1 MQSTVDGWVR
11 AERLRALKD
20 ITGVNQQ
27 ELSDLLGVS
36 QPFISKVLRKENA
49 FSEELA
55 LRAAQ
60 SFHVPLSFF
69 AVEDSKFSNATATFR
84 KSSTATV
91 TAERKVNQLA
101 REVNRA
107 WDALSRE
114 SGYLDFPST
123 DLLAAGLGV
132 ENAAEQTRK
141 VLGLSATEPI
151 QNVTHILG
159 LLGVAVVYPLLEDA
173 EDAGHLAI
181 SLPSRENTRPAISIV
196 HRTEGARQRL
206 TLAHEL
212 GHLLF
217 DQGLTQPI
225 PSTRAPQE
233 RRAYDFAGALLLP
246 ESVARARINE
256 TTPLRSLLD
265 IRREYGISVAAT
277 AVRAQRLGIITQHRF
292 RSLQIQLANAGWRKR
307 EPVIVPPEKPS
318 LFRQAAERVFGKKAL
333 AFKMSEALG
342 LKPEWINSW
351 LHLDSAADSAAD
363 TATTAA
369 DRFGNAGES
378 QVIQLRRR

>member
-1 MQSTVDGWVR
+1 MDGWVR

-20 ITGVNQQ
+20 ITGVSQQ
-27 ELSDLLGVS
+27 DLSDLLGVS
-36 QPFISKVLRKENA
+36 QSFISKVLRKENML
-49 FSEELA
+49 SEEHA
-55 LRAAQ
+55 VRAAEGL
-60 SFHVPLSFF
+60 HAPLSFF
-69 AVEDSKFSNATATFR
+69 AVDDSKFANTTATFR

-107 WDALSRE
+107 WDVVSRE

-132 ENAAEQTRK
+132 EKVAEQTRK

-181 SLPSRENTRPAISIV
+181 SLPSRENTRPAVSIV

-217 DQGLTQPI
+217 DQDLSQPI
-225 PSTRAPQE
+225 HSTRAPQE

-256 TTPLRSLLD
+256 TTLLRSLLD

-333 AFKMSEALG
+333 AFRMSETLG

-351 LHLDSAADSAAD
+351 LHLDSAAD
-363 TATTAA
+363 TATVGK
-369 DRFGNAGES
+369 FGDGGES
-378 QVIQLRRR
+378 QVIQLRQR

>member
-1 MQSTVDGWVR
+1 M
-11 AERLRALKD
+11 
-20 ITGVNQQ
+20 
-27 ELSDLLGVS
+27 
-36 QPFISKVLRKENA
+36 
-49 FSEELA
+49 
-55 LRAAQ
+55 
-60 SFHVPLSFF
+60 
-69 AVEDSKFSNATATFR
+69 
-84 KSSTATV
+84 
-91 TAERKVNQLA
+91 
-101 REVNRA
+101 
-107 WDALSRE
+107 
-114 SGYLDFPST
+114 
-123 DLLAAGLGV
+123 GV
-132 ENAAEQTRK
+132 EQAAAQTRK

-159 LLGVAVVYPLLEDA
+159 LLGIAVVYPLLEDV

-181 SLPSRENTRPAISIV
+181 SLPSRENTRPAISVV

-217 DQGLTQPI
+217 DQDLPQPI

-333 AFKMSEALG
+333 AFRMSEALG

-363 TATTAA
+363 TATA
-369 DRFGNAGES
+369 DRFGDGGES
-378 QVIQLRRR
+378 QVIQLRPR

>member
-1 MQSTVDGWVR
+1 M
-11 AERLRALKD
+11 
-20 ITGVNQQ
+20 NQQ
-27 ELSDLLGVS
+27 NLSDLLGMS
-36 QPFISKVLRKENA
+36 QPFISKVLRKEKPL
-49 FSEELA
+49 SEEIA
-55 LRAAQ
+55 VRAAQ

-69 AVEDSKFSNATATFR
+69 AVDDLKFVNATATFR

-107 WDALSRE
+107 WDVVSRE

-132 ENAAEQTRK
+132 EKVAEQTRK

-151 QNVTHILG
+151 RNVTHILG
-159 LLGVAVVYPLLEDA
+159 LLGVAVVYPLLDGA

-265 IRREYGISVAAT
+265 IRREYGISVAAA
-277 AVRAQRLGIITQHRF
+277 AVRAHRLGIITQHRF

-363 TATTAA
+363 IATA
-369 DRFGNAGES
+369 DNFGDGGES
-378 QVIQLRRR
+378 QVIQLRLR

>member
-20 ITGVNQQ
+20 IAGVNQQ
-27 ELSDLLGVS
+27 DLGDLLGVS
-36 QPFISKVLRKENA
+36 QPFISKVLRKEKPL
-49 FSEELA
+49 SEEIA
-55 LRAAQ
+55 VRAAQ

-69 AVEDSKFSNATATFR
+69 AVDDLKFVNATATFR

-107 WDALSRE
+107 WDVVSRE

-132 ENAAEQTRK
+132 ENSAEQTRK

-159 LLGVAVVYPLLEDA
+159 LLGVAVVYPLLEDV

-225 PSTRAPQE
+225 PSIRAPQE

-277 AVRAQRLGIITQHRF
+277 AVRAHRLGIITQHRF

-363 TATTAA
+363 IATA
-369 DRFGNAGES
+369 DNFGDGGES
-378 QVIQLRRR
+378 QVIQLRLR